1 MQTIT
6 TTSGMVPPTPDLVGG
21 MTILGTM
28 FFFVIITGIVVY
40 VLQRNIHSQKGPD
53 LSSMKP
59 SLTILITLL
68 FIIMLFAPSDINIY
82 PSDGYYSS
90 FQIIG
95 MSWLL
100 ILSPYFSFIINFTFF
115 LVYIPFTFFK
125 IVFIYYIYK
134 YYRGKTTRRRVI
146 ITGFLGELQLPL
158 IGLAIVPIILS
169 NSYLTLM
176 FSIPIPI
183 LLIVGLLILKIVP
196 RPLTDSDW
204 AGTGESKDWW
214 DKEKEETSVLD
225 SP

>member
-40 VLQRNIHSQKGPD
+40 VLQRNIRSQKGPD

-95 MSWLL
+95 MSWQL
-100 ILSPYFSFIINFTFF
+100 ILSPYVSFMIDFTFL
-115 LVYIPFTFFK
+115 LVYLPFTFFR

-134 YYRGKTTRRRVI
+134 YYHGKTTRTRVI
-146 ITGFLGELQLPL
+146 IAGILGELQLPL
-158 IGLAIVPIILS
+158 IGLALIPIILS
-169 NSYLTLM
+169 NPVLTVML
-176 FSIPIPI
+176 SIPIPI
-183 LLIVGLLILKIVP
+183 LLIVGLLILRIVP
-196 RPLTDSDW
+196 RPLTVSDW
-204 AGTGESKDWW
+204 TGSGESKEWW
-214 DKEKEETSVLD
+214 DKKQEEINVSD
-225 SP
+225 NA